1 MGISTSAKLIV
12 GCNYK
17 ELAATLDDDEI
28 EDLNECLYE
37 YTVNYAS
44 PYYDAD
50 REKWFVGYEVSKQTS
65 FDKLGFLVGE
75 INVATNSFISKFGK
89 DRAHLIKISACADV
103 M

>member
-17 ELAATLDDDEI
+17 DLVATLDEDAI

-50 REKWFVGYEVSKQTS
+50 RVHWFVGYEVSSQTAI
-65 FDKLGFLVGE
+65 DKLGFLVGE
-75 INVATNSFISKFGK
+75 INVASNSFISKFGK
-89 DRAHLIKISACADV
+89 ERAHLIKINACADV